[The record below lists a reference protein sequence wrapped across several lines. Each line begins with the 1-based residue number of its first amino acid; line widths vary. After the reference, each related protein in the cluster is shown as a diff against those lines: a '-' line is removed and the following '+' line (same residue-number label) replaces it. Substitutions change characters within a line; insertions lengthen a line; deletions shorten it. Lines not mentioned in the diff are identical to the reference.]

1 MLIQKRFVRTKFV
14 LHLYLEHVYKGVLE
28 HVYKGV
34 LEHVYKGVL
43 EHVYK
48 GVLEHK
54 NMLFV
59 VSVKGEIKAARKLF
73 YTMYEVQ
80 AYKTH

>member
-1 MLIQKRFVRTKFV
+1 MHDYIRGDTNCEVTIDLGLIFTHNAIF
-14 LHLYLEHVYKGVLE
+14 
-28 HVYKGV
+28 
-34 LEHVYKGVL
+34 
-43 EHVYK
+43 
-48 GVLEHK
+48 K